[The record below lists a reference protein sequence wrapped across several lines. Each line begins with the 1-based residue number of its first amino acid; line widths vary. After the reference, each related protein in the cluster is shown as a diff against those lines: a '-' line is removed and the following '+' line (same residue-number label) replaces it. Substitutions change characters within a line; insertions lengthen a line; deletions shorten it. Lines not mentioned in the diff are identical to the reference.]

1 MVSVLVRLL
10 PIALGMALSTVP
22 ITATLLILLSPR
34 RRVSSLPFLIGWLI
48 GLTAVAIAFAEGAL
62 ALPISPRRRKDTAIA
77 IAELV
82 VGAGLIVVAV
92 VAWLR
97 RARPR
102 APRLWL
108 KRVESVGPVPAFG
121 LAFVLT
127 LRPKSLLLSAA
138 AGLVLADQHLRAGE
152 VAFAIGYYVVLS
164 SCTIAVPIVWTMI
177 APDRMEHRLRAWQ
190 SWMATNG
197 PVITSVVVGVVGFA
211 LLVTGAATLG

>member
-1 MVSVLVRLL
+1 VVSVLVRLL

-62 ALPISPRRRKDTAIA
+62 ALPISPRRRKDTALA

-102 APRLWL
+102 EPRPWL
-108 KRVESVGPVPAFG
+108 KRLESVGPLPAFG
-121 LAFVLT
+121 LAFLLT

-138 AGLVLADQHLRAGE
+138 AGLVLADQHLRPSE
-152 VAFAIGYYVVLS
+152 VAIAIGFYVVVS

-190 SWMATNG
+190 SWMTTNG
-197 PVITSVVVGVVGFA
+197 PVITSAVVALIGVAMIVA
-211 LLVTGAATLG
+211 AATTLW